1 MFDHTI
7 QTDIYEKVLKK
18 HYLGIISIDFEHQ
31 GKIEV
36 LYEDK
41 DAFNRDAI
49 FPLTDQRTFDEYVQ
63 NTLMKYVAGYK
74 EDICRIQAQLK
85 KESILQGTAQSVIH
99 HVMINFILDGQMRFM
114 QFDFI
119 RINKDSQAVLLFVE
133 DYTNPQQQAFVQTLK
148 SVKK

>member
-49 FPLTDQRTFDEYVQ
+49 F
-63 NTLMKYVAGYK
+63 
-74 EDICRIQAQLK
+74 C
-85 KESILQGTAQSVIH
+85 
-99 HVMINFILDGQMRFM
+99 
-114 QFDFI
+114 
-119 RINKDSQAVLLFVE
+119 
-133 DYTNPQQQAFVQTLK
+133 
-148 SVKK
+148 

>member
-7 QTDIYEKVLKK
+7 QTYIYEKVLKK

-85 KESILQGTAQSVIH
+85 KRIDSTRNVTKCDSSC
-99 HVMINFILDGQMRFM
+99 DD
-114 QFDFI
+114 QFHAGWA
-119 RINKDSQAVLLFVE
+119 NALYAV
-133 DYTNPQQQAFVQTLK
+133 
-148 SVKK
+148 